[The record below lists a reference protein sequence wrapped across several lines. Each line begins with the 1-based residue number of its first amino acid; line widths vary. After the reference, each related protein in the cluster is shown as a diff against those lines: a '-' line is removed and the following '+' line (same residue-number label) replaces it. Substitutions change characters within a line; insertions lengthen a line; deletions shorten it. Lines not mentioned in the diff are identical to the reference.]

1 MARGSERRGNRRRR
15 STSVRDSRRL
25 EQIAARSR
33 TTTKR
38 TGEQAAARKFLQ
50 AEGTLT
56 FPHPLN
62 FLCAMSP
69 LSSEIPHSRW
79 LKTLWRHL
87 LLDPV
92 EHTDECGRVRQ
103 CSLSLDEP
111 EMAADLQIDA
121 P

>member
-38 TGEQAAARKFLQ
+38 TGEQAARKSLQ